1 MHRPQDELQRTG
13 LAGVEDVDMAEA
25 IMNLQVE
32 EVTYR
37 ATLQTMTRTLPP
49 SLVSFLAT
57 TPPPRPVHPTGSP
70 DEAKD

>member
-1 MHRPQDELQRTG
+1 VIDDELQWTG

-25 IMNLQVE
+25 IMSLQVE
-32 EVTYR
+32 EIAYR
-37 ATLQTMTRTLPP
+37 AMLQTMTRTLPP

-70 DEAKD
+70 EEAGD